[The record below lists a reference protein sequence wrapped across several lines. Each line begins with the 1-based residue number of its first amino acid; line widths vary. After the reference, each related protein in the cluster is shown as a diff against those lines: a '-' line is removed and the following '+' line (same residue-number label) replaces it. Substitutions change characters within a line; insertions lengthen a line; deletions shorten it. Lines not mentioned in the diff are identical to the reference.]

1 MSEFNVKDHGVREEM
16 KTGSVRDTQ
25 QGKPRY
31 DLVPATC
38 LTKLALHYGAGSEK
52 YGDRNWEKGQ
62 PITRYMSS
70 AERHFQYFKMGLTD
84 ENHLMACVWNL
95 FCIDWT
101 LDQIATGKLPKELD
115 DRTPEML
122 GGKICLD
129 LFSKIEENIKSKIG
143 KSVKIDEKKFEKC
156 DKTDKIILEKCDKK
170 LENVKNNKDKNLEK
184 VIKDIF
190 GDKKVFEEPLDKPIK
205 INVDKDDVLPII
217 SLKDDSFATI
227 CLTSGRFITHD
238 DGKIRYSKAKV
249 DFFDVNNDCIEKD
262 MFFKEMKRLVDNKV
276 KFVLIAEDVFDWVMC
291 EKRLGILFGYNT
303 KDKTLERICEVDDFN
318 FADIDE
324 KLFEKYTIFT
334 VGSKVI

>member
-1 MSEFNVKDHGVREEM
+1 MDNFKVKDHGVREEM

-38 LTKLALHYGAGSEK
+38 LTKLALHYSAGSEK

-101 LDQIATGKLPKELD
+101 LDQIAAGKLPKELD

-129 LFSKIEENIKSKIG
+129 LFSKIEDNIKSKIC
-143 KSVKIDEKKFEKC
+143 KNVKIDDKKSEKC
-156 DKTDKIILEKCDKK
+156 DKTDDIIPEKCDKNFEK
-170 LENVKNNKDKNLEK
+170 TIEDIFEDEK
-184 VIKDIF
+184 VFKEPV
-190 GDKKVFEEPLDKPIK
+190 DKTIK
-205 INVDKDDVLPII
+205 INVDKEDVFPII
-217 SLKDDSFATI
+217 SLEDDSFATI
-227 CLTSGRFITHD
+227 CLISGRFINRETN
-238 DGKIRYSKAKV
+238 GKIKYTSKVA
-249 DFFDVNNDCIEKD
+249 DFFDVNNDCAEKD
-262 MFFKEMKRLVDNKV
+262 IFFKEMKRLVDEKV

-291 EKRLGILFGYNT
+291 EKEQGILFGYNV
-303 KDKTLERICEVDDFN
+303 KDKTLEKICEIDDFN
-318 FADIDE
+318 FSDIDE
-324 KLFEKYTIFT
+324 KLFEKYTVFT
-334 VGSKVI
+334 VGRNQSDE

>member
-101 LDQIATGKLPKELD
+101 LDQIAAGKLPKELD

-129 LFSKIEENIKSKIG
+129 LFSRIEENIKSKIG
-143 KSVKIDEKKFEKC
+143 KSVKIDEKKSEKC
-156 DKTDKIILEKCDKK
+156 DKTDKIVIEKCDKK
-170 LENVKNNKDKNLEK
+170 LENVKNNKEKNLEK

-190 GDKKVFEEPLDKPIK
+190 GDKNIVSVNTEKPIK
-205 INVDKDDVLPII
+205 INALIDDALPII
-217 SLKDDSFATI
+217 SLNNDSFATL
-227 CLTSGRFITHD
+227 CLMSGRFINREA
-238 DGKIRYSKAKV
+238 DGKIKYTSKVV
-249 DFFDVNNDCIEKD
+249 DFFDVNNDCVERSV
-262 MFFKEMKRLVDNKV
+262 FFEEVKRLTNEGI
-276 KFVLIAEDVFDWVMC
+276 KFVLIAEDMFDWVKC
-291 EKRLGILFGYNT
+291 ECKTGVLFGYDQ
-303 KDKTLERICEVDDFN
+303 KEKTLNRICDVNDFN
-318 FADIDE
+318 FSGIND
-324 KLFEKYTIFT
+324 KLIEKYNIFT
-334 VGSKVI
+334 VGGKI

>member
-70 AERHFQYFKMGLTD
+70 AERHFQYFKMGFTD

-101 LDQIATGKLPKELD
+101 LDQIAAGKLPKELD

-122 GGKICLD
+122 GEKICLD
-129 LFSKIEENIKSKIG
+129 LFGKIEENIKSKIG
-143 KSVKIDEKKFEKC
+143 KSVKIDEKRF
-156 DKTDKIILEKCDKK
+156 EKCDKK
-170 LENVKNNKDKNLEK
+170 LENVKNNKEKNLEK

-190 GDKKVFEEPLDKPIK
+190 GDKNITSVSAEQPIK
-205 INVDKDDVLPII
+205 INALRDDVLPII
-217 SLKDDSFATI
+217 SFDNDSFATL
-227 CLTSGRFITHD
+227 CLMSGRFINREE
-238 DGKIRYSKAKV
+238 DGKIKYTSKVV
-249 DFFDVNNDCIEKD
+249 DFFDVNSDCIEKTV
-262 MFFKEMKRLVDNKV
+262 FFKEVKRLTDEKI
-276 KFVLIAEDVFDWVMC
+276 KFVLISEDVFDLVRC
-291 EKRLGILFGYNT
+291 EGKTGVLFGYNP
-303 KDKTLERICEVDDFN
+303 KEKTLNRICEINDFN
-318 FADIDE
+318 FSGIND
-324 KLFEKYTIFT
+324 KLIEKYNIFT
-334 VGSKVI
+334 VGGKI